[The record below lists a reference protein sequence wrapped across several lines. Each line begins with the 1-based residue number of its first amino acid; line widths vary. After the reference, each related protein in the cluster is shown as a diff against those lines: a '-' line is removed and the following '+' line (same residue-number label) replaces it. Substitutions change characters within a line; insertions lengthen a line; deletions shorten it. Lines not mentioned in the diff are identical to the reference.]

1 VTRTLTRDLFAVVN
15 FVEILIRWFLADKTL
30 KMRNAATEEEVDDGG
45 SSDTDDDGLNARVT
59 VAAAVEARQ
68 VTGEMSSVTECRRP
82 VM

>member
-30 KMRNAATEEEVDDGG
+30 KMRNAATEEEVDGG

-82 VM
+82 VT